1 MGPNWMQ
8 EMRRALLFGGPSQED
23 QWDQTHRWQFLTA
36 QPVLVKS
43 RLEEK
48 SSPLPHFL

>member
-1 MGPNWMQ
+1 MGPHWTQ

-23 QWDQTHRWQFLTA
+23 QGKQTHRLQFLTA
-36 QPVLVKS
+36 QPVLVTP

-48 SSPLPHFL
+48 SIPLPHFW

>member
-1 MGPNWMQ
+1 M
-8 EMRRALLFGGPSQED
+8 RALHVAGPSQEG
-23 QWDQTHRWQFLTA
+23 QWEQTLRQQFLTA

-48 SSPLPHFL
+48 SSPLSHFL

>member
-8 EMRRALLFGGPSQED
+8 EMRAALLFGSPSQED
-23 QWDQTHRWQFLTA
+23 QWDQTPRLQFLTA
-36 QPVLVKS
+36 QPILVKS

-48 SSPLPHFL
+48 SSPLPPFL